1 MRFELMLT
9 DTGITDEDLQNIK
22 TNTMI
27 LYAEN
32 DLITEEHI
40 LQISGQIPDCQVR
53 KINNCNHFTIPFL
66 SETIRTIQ
74 DYLFA

>member
-9 DTGITDEDLQNIK
+9 DTGITDEDLQSLK
-22 TNTMI
+22 TSVMI

-40 LQISGQIPDCQVR
+40 LQISSQIPGCRVR

-66 SETIRTIQ
+66 SETIKTIQ
-74 DYLFA
+74 DYLLS